1 MAATQVIRSEWT
13 KIRSV
18 ASTVWT
24 LSLAVVVTV
33 ALGMLISALSKNE
46 SGRMGPRDR
55 TVLDPTYVS
64 FAGMTLGQLAMI
76 VFGVL
81 VVSNEYSTGTIRP
94 SLAAVPR
101 RGTFLFSKVAVAAG
115 LALVVGMATS
125 FAAFF
130 LGQTVL
136 GPLRTS
142 LGDPG
147 VLRAVI
153 GGGLY
158 MTLIAVFS
166 MGVAAML
173 RSPMLSLGILMPFF
187 FLVSN
192 ILGNVSATKKVGQF
206 LPDQAGSRILQ
217 VVPPAGDDTPYG
229 PWGGLGIMVLWV
241 AASLAGAYAL
251 LRKRDA

>member
-33 ALGMLISALSKNE
+33 AFGMLITALSRHE
-46 SGRMGPRDR
+46 FAGMDPQRRLSF
-55 TVLDPTYVS
+55 DPTLVS

-81 VVSNEYSTGTIRP
+81 VVSNEYSTGMIRT

-101 RGTFLFSKVAVAAG
+101 RGTFLAGKVAVATA
-115 LALVVGMATS
+115 LALAVGMATS

-130 LGQTVL
+130 LGQRML
-136 GPLRTS
+136 GPLGTT
-142 LGDPG
+142 LGTAG

-153 GGGLY
+153 GGGIY

-173 RSPMLSLGILMPFF
+173 RSPMLSMGILMPFF

-192 ILGNVSATKKVGQF
+192 ILANVSATKKAGQF

-217 VVPPAGDDTPYG
+217 VVPRIGDDTPYG

-241 AASLAGAYAL
+241 IAALAGGYLL
-251 LRKRDA
+251 LRRRDA